1 MSSGSSSFLAAD
13 ERVFFCVCKKIE
25 FDTDF
30 GDIAIFDLKSQAQWR
45 YVTIEEK
52 NTSCF
57 LRCLP

>member
-13 ERVFFCVCKKIE
+13 ERGFFVCKKIE